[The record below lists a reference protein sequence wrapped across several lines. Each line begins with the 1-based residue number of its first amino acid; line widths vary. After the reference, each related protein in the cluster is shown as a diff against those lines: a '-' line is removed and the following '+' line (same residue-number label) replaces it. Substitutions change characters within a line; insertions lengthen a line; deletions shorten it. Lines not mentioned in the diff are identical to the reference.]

1 MFILFL
7 FYYLF
12 YFYLLFQYLILA
24 PWVVHSIY
32 SLIIKDGKERDPV
45 YVLFFLFLLWRTLHN
60 QIWISLSRYRTAKG
74 NNRIVDK
81 SNKFEQVDRE
91 SNWSVRNSLSHTQAD
106 DLHAWI
112 FTFSC
117 GVLFAGMT
125 KYCWMGSFS
134 TWVTWYFLGLLTCP
148 YGEQMVYFLQFFF
161 IWGLLSSYT
170 TGYTEHCTII
180 IFTHAIILITI
191 PRLSQSPSPVW
202 IDHLL
207 FDPLLINHYLH

>member
-1 MFILFL
+1 MGRRGTLFT
-7 FYYLF
+7 F
-12 YFYLLFQYLILA
+12 YFSHFCYGGHFTTRFGFLLLDTEQLRATIG
-24 PWVVHSIY
+24 
-32 SLIIKDGKERDPV
+32 SLIRVLNSSKLTGKA
-45 YVLFFLFLLWRTLHN
+45 TG
-60 QIWISLSRYRTAKG
+60 LSETH
-74 NNRIVDK
+74 
-81 SNKFEQVDRE
+81 
-91 SNWSVRNSLSHTQAD
+91 SHTQSD
-106 DLHAWI
+106 HLHAWI

-161 IWGLLSSYT
+161 IWGLLNSYT
-170 TGYTEHCTII
+170 TGYTEHCIII

>member
-12 YFYLLFQYLILA
+12 YFYLLFQYVLLA
-24 PWVVHSIY
+24 PWVVHSIC

-45 YVLFFLFLLWRTLHN
+45 YVLFFPFLLWRILHN

-81 SNKFEQVDRE
+81 SIEFEQVDRE
-91 SNWSVRNSLSHTQAD
+91 SNWSVRNSLSHTQSD
-106 DLHAWI
+106 HMHAWI

-125 KYCWMGSFS
+125 KYC
-134 TWVTWYFLGLLTCP
+134 
-148 YGEQMVYFLQFFF
+148 
-161 IWGLLSSYT
+161 
-170 TGYTEHCTII
+170 
-180 IFTHAIILITI
+180 
-191 PRLSQSPSPVW
+191 
-202 IDHLL
+202 
-207 FDPLLINHYLH
+207 